1 MFARSF
7 HVPWNQTACTLHTM
21 CALFTVIKSL
31 QRGCHAAD
39 CENTLVWCLVRQVS
53 PPAYLTDGS
62 LPGPWRMLSGRRD
75 GRASDVESSVSVCAG
90 NKMERT
96 LTLTHR
102 SYLKEQF
109 IQQKSTVQELFPP
122 LLELQSFT
130 VPQLFFLTHGSAV
143 SFHVFQGTRSFCG
156 HYTQNTEVRQLF
168 LRPTEP
174 DQHGSLPPWGFS
186 KQSSWIAKKVSMDVD
201 PLKVQY
207 SPSKNTCFLLHC
219 W

>member
-7 HVPWNQTACTLHTM
+7 HVPWNQTVRTLHTM

-90 NKMERT
+90 NKMERMASQLFKGT
-96 LTLTHR
+96 VYPTKK
-102 SYLKEQF
+102 Y
-109 IQQKSTVQELFPP
+109 STGIIPSPP
-122 LLELQSFT
+122 GAPIFYHAT
-130 VPQLFFLTHGSAV
+130 TFFLTHGSAV

-156 HYTQNTEVRQLF
+156 HYTQNTEERQLF